1 MPRSDRA
8 TFEAQVYHNWA
19 EQFGCSIEELHTV
32 GTEVLPE
39 EEFVGSHAIHI
50 WTIMQ
55 HAFARH
61 DPALTPILRNALA
74 KGPNPVAL
82 TATHLAP
89 TLNTYEIKKIED
101 SVLTYLYAP
110 DLQPTPTPSPFDLRP
125 LTLDDADALATM
137 QAACHPDEVEEGE
150 VSVEDEI
157 GFGIFLDSAL
167 ATVATGFRLTGFMD
181 IGVLTHPDF
190 RRRGL
195 GKAAVTALCR
205 WCIDHDIIAQYRCR
219 VDNTGSRNIAAR
231 LGFNLIF
238 AQQSIYLSPQETL

>member
-1 MPRSDRA
+1 MPDRA
-8 TFEAQVYHNWA
+8 TFEAAVFRNWA
-19 EQFGCSIEELHTV
+19 ERFGCSAEELHTV

-39 EEFVGSHAIHI
+39 EQFAGSNVIHI
-50 WTIMQ
+50 WTIGQ
-55 HAFARH
+55 RAFARH
-61 DPALTPILRNALA
+61 DPALTHLVDTARTRAS
-74 KGPNPVAL
+74 GPVAL
-82 TATHLAP
+82 TVAHLIP
-89 TLNTYEIKKIED
+89 VLDTYRVKKIED
-101 SVLTYLYAP
+101 SVLTYLYPP
-110 DLQPTPTPSPFDLRP
+110 DLQPTPPPNSFDLRS

-137 QAACHPDEVEEGE
+137 QQACHPDEVDEGE

-157 GFGIFLDSAL
+157 GFGLFLDTTL

-181 IGVLTHPDF
+181 IGVLTHPNF

-205 WCIDHDIIAQYRCR
+205 WCIDHDTIAQYRCR

-238 AQQSIYLSPQETL
+238 PQQSIYLSL